1 MTWNPIGICSD
12 VHPVKSVKCKW
23 NHVKSNGDHENP
35 LKICRNI
42 WSSCKTWRWMSC
54 VMMHHRWCQTLRDFS
69 NTQPEWFILWPTDWI
84 YEHAYCAWGHY
95 YKHQNLYNIKLMF
108 NGLQWQC
115 QLALMR
121 WHPHPHP
128 TPPPP
133 SWVVNCQGGASTSAT
148 PAFNIYFKCVHGS
161 RKHSFMGN
169 VWF

>member
-1 MTWNPIGICSD
+1 MGICSD

-23 NHVKSNGDHENP
+23 NHIRSNGNHENP

-42 WSSCKTWRWMSC
+42 WSSCKTWRCMSC
-54 VMMHHRWCQTLRDFS
+54 VMMHHRWCQKLRDFTK
-69 NTQPEWFILWPTDWI
+69 TQLGWFILWPTDWI

-121 WHPHPHP
+121 GHPHSHP

-161 RKHSFMGN
+161 RKHSFIGN

>member
-1 MTWNPIGICSD
+1 MGICSD

-42 WSSCKTWRWMSC
+42 WSSCKTWRCLSC
-54 VMMHHRWCQTLRDFS
+54 VMMHHRWCQKLRDFTK
-69 NTQPEWFILWPTDWI
+69 TQPEWFILWPTDWI
-84 YEHAYCAWGHY
+84 YDHAYCAWGHH

-115 QLALMR
+115 QLALMSLP
-121 WHPHPHP
+121 PHSHP

-133 SWVVNCQGGASTSAT
+133 QLSCQIARWSSHKCSTS
-148 PAFNIYFKCVHGS
+148 FQ
-161 RKHSFMGN
+161 
-169 VWF
+169 